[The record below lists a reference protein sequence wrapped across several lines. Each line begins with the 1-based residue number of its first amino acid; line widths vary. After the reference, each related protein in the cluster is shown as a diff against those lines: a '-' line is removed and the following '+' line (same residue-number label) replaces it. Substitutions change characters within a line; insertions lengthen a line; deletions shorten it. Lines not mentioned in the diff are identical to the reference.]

1 VSIRREGATFQTAD
15 GTVVQIYWWQRDG
28 VYYVLRY
35 VESGGW
41 IDQGG
46 RVYDLDV
53 AIALGMSIRR
63 RAVQGTAWR

>member
-1 VSIRREGATFQTAD
+1 
-15 GTVVQIYWWQRDG
+15 
-28 VYYVLRY
+28 VLRY

-46 RVYDLDV
+46 RVHDLDV

-63 RAVQGTAWR
+63 RAVKGTAWR

>member
-1 VSIRREGATFQTAD
+1 
-15 GTVVQIYWWQRDG
+15 VQIYWWQRDG

-35 VESGGW
+35 AESGGRV
-41 IDQGG
+41 DQVG